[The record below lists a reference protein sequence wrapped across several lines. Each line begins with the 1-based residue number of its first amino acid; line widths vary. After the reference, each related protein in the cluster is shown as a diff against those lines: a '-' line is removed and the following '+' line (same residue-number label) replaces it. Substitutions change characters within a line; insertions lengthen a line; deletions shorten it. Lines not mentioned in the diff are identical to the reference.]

1 MYETSKK
8 AAKNKQRHN
17 LQAHTYAYSHIY
29 IILYMRALMK
39 TINLSFGR
47 KISRVRVC
55 VRVSLS
61 CYTDIFY
68 SERAV
73 GELLLLLLYFIF
85 FLINISPPHHYHHRL
100 VRAFLPTRYYYTHRH
115 HTHTHTHMYIIQTT
129 PRPYGSSLAYII
141 ITQRRPLPFTRPPRT
156 HNGYFLFSESVS
168 CTPDVMIHIIMK
180 IYYNDSDHLAISYL
194 LFAMS

>member
-17 LQAHTYAYSHIY
+17 SQAHTYAYSHIY
-29 IILYMRALMK
+29 ILLYMRARIK

-61 CYTDIFY
+61 CYTNIFY

-73 GELLLLLLYFIF
+73 GELLLLLYFIF

-100 VRAFLPTRYYYTHRH
+100 VRAFMPTRYYYTHRH
-115 HTHTHTHMYIIQTT
+115 HTHTHTHMYII
-129 PRPYGSSLAYII
+129 
-141 ITQRRPLPFTRPPRT
+141 
-156 HNGYFLFSESVS
+156 
-168 CTPDVMIHIIMK
+168 
-180 IYYNDSDHLAISYL
+180 
-194 LFAMS
+194 